1 MTLDSVT
8 NDKGFQNLLQTKCP
22 LFCPEAFLKE
32 KGFYINTSTEVKFTK
47 QQ

>member
-1 MTLDSVT
+1 MTLLSEVT
-8 NDKGFQNLLQTKCP
+8 NDKGFRISDKCP